1 MTTDETPTVES
12 VKADLRAHLV
22 TAKAKVAPFEVAAKA
37 AEKAMSEAAVAHARN
52 PNLAALVEASG
63 THSKALDELA
73 GATSGITRLESKL
86 ASIEKDVQREA
97 DHAIRDGLILK
108 AEGKCPKM
116 GTIHSGLSVSGT
128 IPVAD
133 LNPTK
138 DELAMCERHDL
149 HVVNVATVREEG
161 QPPQLNL
168 WYFPKKGKRAPS
180 VRGGGGNGGGR
191 YVVVSPDGSQRL
203 SDRDFV
209 KLVGPAHIGDEKTQH
224 ALTAPG
230 GTLYVTARSLQT
242 KAGWT
247 REQK

>member
-1 MTTDETPTVES
+1 TEETPTVES
-12 VKADLRAHLV
+12 VKADLANHLV
-22 TAKAKVAPFEVAAKA
+22 AAKAKVDPLAAAVKT
-37 AEKAMSEAAVAHARN
+37 AERKMGDVAVAHAKN

-63 THSKALDELA
+63 ILTKANDELA
-73 GATSGITRLESKL
+73 GATAGVTRMENKL

-97 DHAIRDGLILK
+97 DHAVRDGLVAK
-108 AEGKCPKM
+108 AKSKCPDVRS
-116 GTIHSGLSVSGT
+116 IHAGLSVSGT

-138 DELAMCERHDL
+138 DELAMCERHDI
-149 HVVNVATVREEG
+149 HVVNVATVRAEG
-161 QPPQLNL
+161 EPPLLNL
-168 WYFPKKGKRAPS
+168 WYFPKKGKRVS
-180 VRGGGGNGGGR
+180 SGRSGGNGGGR
-191 YVVVSPDGSQRL
+191 FVNVSPDGSQRL
-203 SDRDFV
+203 SDREFV
-209 KLVGPAHIGDEKTQH
+209 ELVGPKHIGDEKTQH